1 MIGERSFPDPAI
13 LTAAQRPRRV
23 LKKLPK
29 TVAKCAKALAP
40 LRVRLRLML
49 QDEGR
54 FGRISTPQRC
64 WAPRGIRPYV
74 PSQIVREYTYA
85 YVPVSP
91 HDGTMDSL
99 ILPQVSEQAMSIFL
113 REVSNRHPDEFIL
126 MVMDGAGWHKAKAL
140 TVPANMAL
148 IFLPPYSPQLNP
160 VEHLWDHIRE
170 DGFRNKA
177 FNSIEAVEDQLMQ
190 SLEALEKDP
199 SLVASMTGF
208 PWIVSMNLH
217 AK

>member
-1 MIGERSFPDPAI
+1 M
-13 LTAAQRPRRV
+13 TKPRRA

-29 TVAKCAKALAP
+29 TVAKCAKALTP
-40 LRVRLRLML
+40 LKVRLRLML

-64 WAPRGIRPYV
+64 WAPRGIRPCV
-74 PSQIVREYTYA
+74 PNQIVREYTYA
-85 YVPVSP
+85 YVAVSP
-91 HDGTMDSL
+91 HDGTLDSL

-140 TVPANMAL
+140 SVPENMAL
-148 IFLPPYSPQLNP
+148 IFLPPYSPELNP
-160 VEHLWDHIRE
+160 VEHVWEHIRE
-170 DGFRNKA
+170 NGFRNKA

-190 SLEALEKDP
+190 SLKALENDP
-199 SLVASMTGF
+199 ASVAGMTGF
-208 PWIVSMNLH
+208 TWIVSMNLH

>member
-1 MIGERSFPDPAI
+1 M
-13 LTAAQRPRRV
+13 LRPKRA

-40 LRVRLRLML
+40 HGVRLRLML

-74 PSQIVREYTYA
+74 PSQIIREYTYA
-85 YVPVSP
+85 YAAVSP

-113 REVSNRHPDEFIL
+113 KEVSNRHPDEFIL

-140 TVPANMAL
+140 SVPANMAL
-148 IFLPPYSPQLNP
+148 IFLPPYSPELNP
-160 VEHLWDHIRE
+160 VEHVWEHIRE
-170 DGFRNKA
+170 DGFKNKA

-190 SLEALEKDP
+190 SLEALEKNP
-199 SLVASMTGF
+199 ALVASMTGF

>member
-1 MIGERSFPDPAI
+1 
-13 LTAAQRPRRV
+13 
-23 LKKLPK
+23 
-29 TVAKCAKALAP
+29 VAKCAKALAP

-64 WAPRGIRPYV
+64 WAPRGVRPCV

-85 YVPVSP
+85 YAAVSP

-140 TVPANMAL
+140 SVPTNMAL
-148 IFLPPYSPQLNP
+148 IFLPPYSPELNP
-160 VEHLWDHIRE
+160 VEHIWDHIRE
-170 DGFRNKA
+170 DGFKNKA
-177 FNSIEAVEDQLMQ
+177 FNSIEAVEDQLTQ
-190 SLEALEKDP
+190 SLEALEKNP
-199 SLVASMTGF
+199 ALVASMTRF
-208 PWIVSMNLH
+208 PWIVSMNVH

>member
-1 MIGERSFPDPAI
+1 M
-13 LTAAQRPRRV
+13 
-23 LKKLPK
+23 
-29 TVAKCAKALAP
+29 
-40 LRVRLRLML
+40 ML

-64 WAPRGIRPYV
+64 WAPHGIRPSV

-85 YVPVSP
+85 YVAVSP

-140 TVPANMAL
+140 CVPENMAL
-148 IFLPPYSPQLNP
+148 IFLPPYSPELNP
-160 VEHLWDHIRE
+160 VEHVWEHIRE

-177 FNSIEAVEDQLMQ
+177 FNGIEAVEDQLMQ

-199 SLVASMTGF
+199 TSVASMTGF
-208 PWIVSMNLH
+208 PWIISINLH